1 MISTQVLVPLLNA
14 FMACLVIVTA
24 VKTLSRNE
32 VTLYCIIVCVSTL
45 MFWFQFQDWSS
56 DLALFMSGVKVNPN
70 NVKLRNNLA
79 MELKSAGRLEEAQ
92 RQYLV
97 GYLLHCLSLHHSS
110 LMYPHRR

>member
-1 MISTQVLVPLLNA
+1 
-14 FMACLVIVTA
+14 MACLVIVTA

-32 VTLYCIIVCVSTL
+32 VRLCCTIVYVPIL

-56 DLALFMSGVKVNPN
+56 DLALFQSGVKVNPN

-92 RQYLV
+92 HHYLV
-97 GYLLHCLSLHHSS
+97 C
-110 LMYPHRR
+110 YPYTVTVPPLQQFVYTLYTDGNED

>member
-1 MISTQVLVPLLNA
+1 
-14 FMACLVIVTA
+14 
-24 VKTLSRNE
+24 
-32 VTLYCIIVCVSTL
+32 

-56 DLALFMSGVKVNPN
+56 DLALFKSGVKVNPN

-97 GYLLHCLSLHHSS
+97 CYLLHCLSLHHSS
-110 LMYPHRR
+110 LYVPSQTVMEIDPDYEEVYFNYGNLLSDAARYEEAAV